1 MMLCSMDYPVKPDND
16 REKEC
21 RIMTV
26 RKLNWMMTEVG
37 G

>member
-1 MMLCSMDYPVKPDND
+1 MMLCGMDYPVKPDND

-26 RKLNWMMTEVG
+26 RKLNRMMTEAG